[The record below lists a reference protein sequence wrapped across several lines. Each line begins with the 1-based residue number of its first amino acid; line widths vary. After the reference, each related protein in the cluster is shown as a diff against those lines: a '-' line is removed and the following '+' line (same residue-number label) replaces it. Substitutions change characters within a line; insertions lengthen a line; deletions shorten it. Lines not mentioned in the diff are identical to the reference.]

1 MSFNFKNLGLA
12 LIVLAGLTTSNSN
25 AQTFTWGAPTSSMK
39 ETGGKVDHFVDKKLY
54 QVNSIYNENLFNR
67 DVKVSSYSLST
78 LNKDNTT
85 DISIEQPAMGKA
97 MMTHLE
103 MFEEKGVN
111 QVIFLDEFNTKTK
124 ERELFWQRVN
134 IETGVKTK
142 PALVTSMP
150 TRNSTYFIAQSPNKS
165 YYAVIKQHSHDKK
178 LNEKINVSLLDKDFK
193 VVKEIAF
200 ETAYMNKTPLENKLF
215 VSNQGKVFIVKDI
228 DLAKAKPFKTLYF
241 WDGSAATMQETSL
254 KFDNDFQI
262 YQYQGHFDG
271 EDFYIH
277 GLYTRIGSKGVQIY
291 GGSLPAAG
299 VYAARFGSKGEKKY
313 IETSDTGEIT
323 GLNMKEFVFENNK
336 TWLFADKLFVAKKA
350 KPMVQGSF
358 NFEYDYTY
366 SNDAIVFG
374 KIDNETGKLEWHK
387 VLPFEEPKTVN
398 DNGAFLSYLHVLN
411 NNQLTILFNDTQK
424 TVVSGH
430 NAMDRF
436 TAIETYDDRGNPV
449 SKSLVPETGL
459 ELKYRVNYGFEEN
472 FDLDTNVNVQ
482 VQNGKYIVR
491 AKSPSNE
498 KYGYLNL

>member
-1 MSFNFKNLGLA
+1 MSFNFKKLGLA

-25 AQTFTWGAPTSSMK
+25 AQTFTWGAQTSSMK
-39 ETGGKVDHFVDKKLY
+39 ETGGKLDHFVDKKLY

-78 LNKDNTT
+78 LDKEKTNDL
-85 DISIEQPAMGKA
+85 SIEQPAMGKA

-124 ERELFWQRVN
+124 ERELFFQRVN

-178 LNEKINVSLLDKDFK
+178 LNEKINVTLLDKDFK
-193 VVKEIAF
+193 VVKEITY
-200 ETAYMNKTPLENKLF
+200 ETAYMNKTPMENKLF
-215 VSNQGKVFIVKDI
+215 VSDKGVVFIVKDI

-277 GLYTRIGSKGVQIY
+277 GLYTRIGSKGVQMY

-299 VYAARFGSKGEKKY
+299 IYAARFGAKGEKKY
-313 IETSDTGEIT
+313 IETSDTGEIA

-366 SNDAIVFG
+366 SNNAIVFG
-374 KIDNETGKLEWHK
+374 KIDNESGKLEWHK
-387 VLPFEEPKTVN
+387 VLAYEEPNTVN
-398 DNGAFLSYLHVLN
+398 DNGSFLSYLHIVK
-411 NNQLTILFNDTQK
+411 NNQLTLLYNDTQK
-424 TVVSGH
+424 TKYRNYVV
-430 NAMDRF
+430 NDRF
-436 TAIETYDDRGNPV
+436 IEKATFDDRGNQIA
-449 SKSLVPETGL
+449 KEYLAATGL
-459 ELKYRVNYGFEEN
+459 EIDENGVN
-472 FDLDTNVNVQ
+472 FDLDTSTDIEVQ
-482 VQNGKYIVR
+482 DNKHIVR
-491 AKSPSNE
+491 ARNGNVE